1 MNGKAF
7 LVAMLS
13 VTIALAGC
21 SDEKG
26 GDKEDTPITG
36 DPGDLAKGKGAI
48 AGLLLDDRFRPI
60 ADGTVLVQQTG
71 DTTTSNE
78 DGEFFF
84 VDLEPG
90 SYRLRADVPGHES
103 LPVNIDVKEGEF
115 AEQRVVARRVV
126 SDDGSIITREYSV
139 FVPCAVSVP
148 ASSITLDCT
157 ADGSGDTFRSGFD
170 SDLQE
175 YDNITYVVTE
185 MKAASPASPE
195 KGAYKVVVRE
205 QGDGQYYGSE
215 FTVDGDYIRIVMKLG
230 AKSEQDTEDRNSNW
244 TNDRALETLLFPQGG
259 FKSESQGA
267 LDTMCSTTDPAPP
280 EVPGLARGCWESR
293 GLGAQFGVRAQF
305 VQSVFLGEPEV
316 DIDSYRTF
324 R

>member
-1 MNGKAF
+1 MNGKAI

-21 SDEKG
+21 SDDKG
-26 GDKEDTPITG
+26 GDGEDTLITG
-36 DPGDLAKGKGAI
+36 DPSELKEGKGAI

-60 ADGTVLVQQTG
+60 ADGTVLVEQTG
-71 DTTTSNE
+71 DTTTSNA

-90 SYRLRADVPGHES
+90 SYRLRADVSGHES
-103 LPVNIDVKEGEF
+103 LPVNVDVKEGVF

-148 ASSITLDCT
+148 AGSVTLDCT
-157 ADGSGDTFRSGFD
+157 LDGSGDTFRSGFD

-205 QGDGQYYGSE
+205 QGNGEYYASE
-215 FTVDGDYIRIVMKLG
+215 FTVDGDYMKLVMKIG
-230 AKSEQDTEDRNSNW
+230 EKSEQDTEDRNSNW
-244 TNDRALETLLFPQGG
+244 TNDRPLETLLFPQGS
-259 FKSESQGA
+259 FKAESQSA
-267 LDTMCSTTDPAPP
+267 LDAACNNSDPLSGT
-280 EVPGLARGCWESR
+280 VPDIARGCWESR

-316 DIDSYRTF
+316 DIESYRTF